1 MIFDM
6 LSTYE
11 GVNNIRSPRLC
22 FNGQEKMA
30 KALPLDVP
38 AGDQVWMESGVLKE
52 LASFLFLAVV
62 SLLIQDSSVRGP
74 DHFLL
79 WNENPMIE
87 ALTDS
92 RMKPRLRG

>member
-1 MIFDM
+1 M

-11 GVNNIRSPRLC
+11 GVNNIRSPSLC
-22 FNGQEKMA
+22 FIGQEKMA

-38 AGDQVWMESGVLKE
+38 AGDQVWLESGVLKE
-52 LASFLFLAVV
+52 LASFLLLAVV